1 MKILLVIDTYK
12 GGNGGCITTHRLTE
26 GLRKRGHRVTII
38 STDQGKGIFKVKGT
52 YLPFVR
58 ESMEKMQFLFGIP
71 EKKVLREA
79 FADVDVVQIQFPF
92 YLGYGAAKLART
104 MKKGFVGAFHV
115 QPQNIIAAM
124 GKESVIMEKV
134 LFLLFKFFLFNRAS
148 VIQCPS
154 QFAAD
159 LLQKNGIRRT
169 LKVISN
175 GIPEEYSPKEYDR
188 PSFYGGNMVLIN
200 VGRHA
205 LEKRQT
211 LLIEGVRRSKYA
223 NNIKLLLCGH
233 GELSQTLIV
242 KGNQLPNPPLVQYVS
257 EEEKLLYLNTAD
269 LYIHGSI
276 VELESLACL
285 EAVGCGLPCLIGDS
299 PHSAAPQFALDSR
312 FIFKHDDADDLARK
326 IDYWYEHRDEL
337 KPLHDKVLSMAE
349 QFRFEKCL
357 DMLEAMYRE
366 VRDNTFDT
374 GMVVDVRRE
383 TDEAS
388 A

>member
-1 MKILLVIDTYK
+1 M
-12 GGNGGCITTHRLTE
+12 
-26 GLRKRGHRVTII
+26 
-38 STDQGKGIFKVKGT
+38 
-52 YLPFVR
+52 
-58 ESMEKMQFLFGIP
+58 
-71 EKKVLREA
+71 
-79 FADVDVVQIQFPF
+79 
-92 YLGYGAAKLART
+92 
-104 MKKGFVGAFHV
+104 
-115 QPQNIIAAM
+115 
-124 GKESVIMEKV
+124 
-134 LFLLFKFFLFNRAS
+134 
-148 VIQCPS
+148 
-154 QFAAD
+154 
-159 LLQKNGIRRT
+159 
-169 LKVISN
+169 
-175 GIPEEYSPKEYDR
+175 
-188 PSFYGGNMVLIN
+188 
-200 VGRHA
+200 
-205 LEKRQT
+205 
-211 LLIEGVRRSKYA
+211 
-223 NNIKLLLCGH
+223 
-233 GELSQTLIV
+233 
-242 KGNQLPNPPLVQYVS
+242 VQYVS